1 MCCWLSHS
9 IQTAAHSKWIST
21 LLSTSEKD
29 FLLALWT
36 IYEGYIAF
44 VTKQATN
51 SIAGDILV
59 IVLVFEGI
67 YEQILKHQMV
77 EDDEEYKEPNK
88 ALLTVLV
95 ILVAVALIVT
105 FGSILLFK

>member
-1 MCCWLSHS
+1 MKKFDEMDKKIRLQAQSLSFR
-9 IQTAAHSKWIST
+9 IT
-21 LLSTSEKD
+21 L

-36 IYEGYIAF
+36 ICEGCIAF
-44 VTKQATN
+44 VTKQAPN
-51 SIAGDILV
+51 SIAGYILV

-77 EDDEEYKEPNK
+77 EGDEEYKEPNK
-88 ALLTVLV
+88 ALLTVLAV
-95 ILVAVALIVT
+95 FVAVALIVT